1 VSDFYNIAL
10 FKLKCYP
17 HLILRTVNGRMAA
30 NDGGQSRTHCQI
42 SGFPAE
48 IRKKNS
54 FNKPRD
60 LPMEETASALEF

>member
-1 VSDFYNIAL
+1 
-10 FKLKCYP
+10 
-17 HLILRTVNGRMAA
+17 MAA